1 VRKLGLFIKVILT
14 LDFLIKLLYNYIN
27 KNSDLMKN
35 LLNKLVLGIKTN
47 TESVIDFVVI
57 YTLGIMVVAALIAVP
72 IGLIVRIAR
81 ES

>member
-1 VRKLGLFIKVILT
+1 
-14 LDFLIKLLYNYIN
+14 
-27 KNSDLMKN
+27 MKN